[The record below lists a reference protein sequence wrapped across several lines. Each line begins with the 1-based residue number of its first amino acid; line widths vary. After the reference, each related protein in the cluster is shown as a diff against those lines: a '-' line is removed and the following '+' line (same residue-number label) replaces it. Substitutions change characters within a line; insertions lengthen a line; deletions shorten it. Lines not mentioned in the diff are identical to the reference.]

1 MMEASISSIF
11 LYLFFFF
18 LSSISSMGNLLNGHL
33 ETGNGGVV

>member
-1 MMEASISSIF
+1 MMEASTSIF